1 MALGKS
7 IIVNK
12 RNDKSLTNVISSNI
26 VASVYNLVAIVGIID
41 LVQ

>member
-12 RNDKSLTNVISSNI
+12 KNDKSLSNIISSNI
-26 VASVYNLVAIVGIID
+26 VSWVYNVVAVVGIIN
-41 LVQ
+41 LV